1 MTTIGILGMGT
12 MGAAVAG
19 EFRKAGHKAMT
30 DLTGRS
36 AVSIRRANER
46 EIEPVEDL
54 QELVSKSRIVFSIA
68 PPSEAVALAE
78 AVAAAADGLRSKP
91 VFVDANAVSPQT
103 MARMAKICETSGL
116 PLVDG
121 GIVGGPPKQGYRPRL
136 YLSGAHADALR
147 DLDGC
152 AFDQIVLD
160 GGVGKA
166 SSFKM
171 AYAGLTKGLN
181 ALLVNQLLLAANL
194 GFLDAYCDELEYSQ
208 PELSDRAEK
217 TIPRLPADAER
228 WVAEMQEIAETL
240 EAAGLSRGF
249 HVGAAEIMNRLAQ
262 SRFSEET
269 RETVDA
275 ARSMKATIREL

>member
-1 MTTIGILGMGT
+1 MKTIGMLGMGT

-19 EFRKAGHKAMT
+19 EFRKAGYKTVTSLA
-30 DLTGRS
+30 GRS
-36 AVSIRRANER
+36 AVSIQRASER
-46 EIEPVEDL
+46 GIEPVEGL
-54 QELVSKSRIVFSIA
+54 RELVSRSRIVLSIV
-68 PPSEAVALAE
+68 PPSEAFALAE

-103 MARMAKICETSGL
+103 MARMARICENSYL

-136 YLSGAHADALR
+136 YLSGAHADALS

-152 AFDQIVLD
+152 AFNLMFLE
-160 GGVGKA
+160 GGIGRA
-166 SSFKM
+166 SAFKM

-181 ALLVNQLLLAANL
+181 ALLVNQLLFAAKL

-208 PELSDRAEK
+208 PELSDRAENAV
-217 TIPRLPADAER
+217 PRLPADAER
-228 WVAEMQEIAETL
+228 WIAEMQEIAETL
-240 EAAGLSRGF
+240 GTAGLSGSF
-249 HVGAAEIMNRLAQ
+249 HGGAEEIMIRLAK